1 MIFPKTQ
8 NIARVFEPTVMVGL
22 KNRRKGYPRTIRSCP
37 RFVTK
42 KSISCLFLPSWTS
55 SWHFFVIRPA
65 WLFVPSML
73 WILHGLSRSS
83 MGNRSLDTALGSRK
97 FSVAPLSIRAS
108 SVFRVVFRTNFIVRA
123 FRLVINIRCVDNA
136 RAATT
141 SADDSKNPFH

>member
-1 MIFPKTQ
+1 
-8 NIARVFEPTVMVGL
+8 MVGL

-108 SVFRVVFRTNFIVRA
+108 SVFRVVFRTSFIVRA
-123 FRLVINIRCVDNA
+123 FHLVINIRRVDNA
-136 RAATT
+136 RAVTT